1 MRNKNKIGTQEAAL
15 TNITHTTVRFS
26 EVDSMCVGWHGEYV
40 RYLEDGREE
49 FGRKYSGIGYLDMY
63 KNGYTAPIVDLQLEY
78 VSPLTV
84 NDVAV
89 VETRYI
95 ETVAAKLCFE
105 YIIKR
110 QSDNA
115 VVLRARSMQVFLD
128 KEGNISLNNPTFFED
143 WKKQWL
149 RRIYT

>member
-1 MRNKNKIGTQEAAL
+1 MAEAAL
-15 TNITHTTVRFS
+15 TNISYTTVRFS
-26 EVDSMCVGWHGEYV
+26 EVDSMCVVWHGEYV
-40 RYLEDGREE
+40 HYMEDGREA

-63 KNGYTAPIVDLQLEY
+63 NNGYTAPIVDLQLEY

-84 NDVAV
+84 NDVAI

-95 ETVAAKLCFE
+95 EMAAAKLCFE

-115 VVLRARSMQVFLD
+115 VVLRARSLQVFLD
-128 KEGNISLNNPTFFED
+128 KDGNISLNNPAFFED
-143 WKKQWL
+143 WKKRWL
-149 RRIYT
+149 NK